1 MSLSKNKKEALSKP
15 PFFIS
20 YLITDPLE
28 YGDRI
33 ENITNAL
40 TKSFQNHKVDI
51 VCFRDKQTKDI
62 KKLAKA
68 TIDISKKN
76 DIPKV
81 LINSDIALACELG
94 FDGVHLNSQQFDKI
108 EFSKNKNLYTII
120 SCHSEVEILLAKKYC
135 ADAVTISPIFYK
147 EKKNPP
153 LGCDVLKQLVEKYQD
168 DKFKIIALGGI
179 VTDNQIEQIKETH
192 CDGFASI
199 RYFTK

>member
-1 MSLSKNKKEALSKP
+1 MTKNNKEALSKP

-28 YGDRI
+28 YGDTI
-33 ENITNAL
+33 ENITSTL
-40 TKSFQNHKVDI
+40 TKSFQNHKIDI
-51 VCFRDKQTKDI
+51 VCFRDKQTKDT
-62 KKLAKA
+62 KELAKA
-68 TIDISKKN
+68 TVDISKKN
-76 DIPKV
+76 GVTKI

-108 EFSKNKNLYTII
+108 EFSKSKDLYTII
-120 SCHSEVEILLAKKYC
+120 SCHSEDEIILAKESC
-135 ADAVTISPIFYK
+135 ADAVTISPVFYK

-179 VTDNQIEQIKETH
+179 VTDNQIDQIKETH
-192 CDGFASI
+192 CNGFASI
-199 RYFTK
+199 RYFTT